1 MKKIF
6 LYGLMFCATAF
17 GFTSCNDDNDQLT
30 DTRVTNYILL
40 TVNGDEV
47 VYVDAN
53 STYTDEG
60 CTAEA
65 GGQDVTSKVQTI
77 NPVDTKTIGPY
88 IVTYRATN
96 EDGFSSEA
104 SRYVYV
110 GSPLVGTVSDGSYRQ
125 TYNGD
130 GSPKAQVAWSGFNI
144 EMLTDGNGL
153 YWVED
158 LMGGYY
164 EQRAGYGS
172 RYAMNGYLQVNAD
185 NTVEMVGGG
194 GVPGWGD
201 AYDDF
206 ANGVFDPETNTIS
219 YCVTYAGMDFNVIL
233 NLN

>member
-104 SRYVYV
+104 YRYVYV
-110 GSPLVGTVSDGSYRQ
+110 GSPLVGTVADGSYRQ

>member
-1 MKKIF
+1 
-6 LYGLMFCATAF
+6 MFCATAF

-60 CTAEA
+60 CAAEA

-104 SRYVYV
+104 YRYVYV
-110 GSPLVGTVSDGSYRQ
+110 GSPLEGTVADGSYRQ

-185 NTVEMVGGG
+185 NTVDMVGGG

-201 AYDDF
+201 AYDEF

>member
-77 NPVDTKTIGPY
+77 NPVDTKNIGPY
-88 IVTYRATN
+88 IVSYRATN

-104 SRYVYV
+104 YRYVYV

-130 GSPKAQVAWSGFNI
+130 GSPKAQVAWSGYGI

>member
-65 GGQDVTSKVQTI
+65 GGQDVTSKVQTT
-77 NPVDTKTIGPY
+77 NPVDTKNIGPY

-104 SRYVYV
+104 YRYVYV

-130 GSPKAQVAWSGFNI
+130 GSPKAQVAWSGYGI

-172 RYAMNGYLQVNAD
+172 RYAMNGYLKVNAD

>member
-1 MKKIF
+1 
-6 LYGLMFCATAF
+6 MFCATAF

-65 GGQDVTSKVQTI
+65 GGQDVTSKVQTT

-130 GSPKAQVAWSGFNI
+130 GSPKAQVAWSGYNI

-185 NTVEMVGGG
+185 NTVDMVGGG

>member
-1 MKKIF
+1 MKKIY
-6 LYGLMFCATAF
+6 LF
-17 GFTSCNDDNDQLT
+17 GFSLCMAALSLTSCNNDNDELT
-30 DTRVTNYILL
+30 DTRITNYISLS
-40 TVNGDEV
+40 VVGDEV
-47 VYVDAN
+47 LYVDAN

-65 GGQDVTSKVQTI
+65 GGQDVTSKVQTT
-77 NPVDTKTIGPY
+77 NPVDTKNIGPY

-104 SRYVYV
+104 YRYVYV
-110 GSPLVGTVSDGSYRQ
+110 GSPLVGTVADGSYRQ

-130 GSPKAQVAWSGFNI
+130 GSPKAQVAWSGYGI

-172 RYAMNGYLQVNAD
+172 RYAMNGYLKVNAD

-206 ANGVFDPETNTIS
+206 ANGVFDPATNTIS

-233 NLN
+233 TLN

>member
-1 MKKIF
+1 
-6 LYGLMFCATAF
+6 MFCATAF

-65 GGQDVTSKVQTI
+65 GGQDVTSKVQTT
-77 NPVDTKTIGPY
+77 NPVDTKNIGPY

-185 NTVEMVGGG
+185 NTVDMVGGG

>member
-1 MKKIF
+1 
-6 LYGLMFCATAF
+6 MFCATAF

-65 GGQDVTSKVQTI
+65 GGQDVTSKVQTT
-77 NPVDTKTIGPY
+77 NPVDTKNIGPY

>member
-1 MKKIF
+1 
-6 LYGLMFCATAF
+6 MFCATAF

-60 CTAEA
+60 CAAEA
-65 GGQDVTSKVQTI
+65 GGQDVTSKVQTT

-130 GSPKAQVAWSGFNI
+130 GSPKAQVAWSGYNI

-185 NTVEMVGGG
+185 NTVDMVGGG
-194 GVPGWGD
+194 GVPAW
-201 AYDDF
+201 
-206 ANGVFDPETNTIS
+206 TLT
-219 YCVTYAGMDFNVIL
+219 
-233 NLN
+233 

>member
-77 NPVDTKTIGPY
+77 NPVDTKAIGPY
-88 IVTYRATN
+88 IVTYMATN

-104 SRYVYV
+104 YRYVYV
-110 GSPLVGTVSDGSYRQ
+110 GSPLVGTVADGSYRQ

-130 GSPKAQVAWSGFNI
+130 GSPKAQVAWSGYNI

-185 NTVEMVGGG
+185 NTVDMVGGG

-206 ANGVFDPETNTIS
+206 ANGVFDPATNTIS
-219 YCVTYAGMDFNVIL
+219 YCLTYAGMDFNVIL

>member
-1 MKKIF
+1 
-6 LYGLMFCATAF
+6 MFCATAF

-53 STYTDEG
+53 STYADEG

-104 SRYVYV
+104 YRYVYV
-110 GSPLVGTVSDGSYRQ
+110 GSPLVGTVADGSYRQ

-130 GSPKAQVAWSGFNI
+130 GSPKAQVAWSGYNI

-185 NTVEMVGGG
+185 NTVDMVGGG

-201 AYDDF
+201 AYDEF

>member
-1 MKKIF
+1 MKKIL

-65 GGQDVTSKVQTI
+65 GGQDVTSKVQTT
-77 NPVDTKTIGPY
+77 NPVDTKNIGPY

>member
-1 MKKIF
+1 
-6 LYGLMFCATAF
+6 MFCATAF

-65 GGQDVTSKVQTI
+65 GGQDVTSKVQTT
-77 NPVDTKTIGPY
+77 NPVDTKNIGPY
-88 IVTYRATN
+88 IVSYRATN

-104 SRYVYV
+104 YRYVYV
-110 GSPLVGTVSDGSYRQ
+110 GSPLVGTVADGSYRQ

-206 ANGVFDPETNTIS
+206 ANGVFDPATNTIS
-219 YCVTYAGMDFNVIL
+219 YCLTYAGMDFNVIL

>member
-65 GGQDVTSKVQTI
+65 GGQDVTSKVQTT
-77 NPVDTKTIGPY
+77 NPVDTKNIGPY

-130 GSPKAQVAWSGFNI
+130 GSPKAQVAWSGYNI